1 MIFGSS
7 CSPRVCFRRTDA
19 SEALLLNYFTCC
31 FCCQGQ
37 NIEANILCESQSLDD
52 RLLKRNCQNQKNGF
66 YSYWFLS
73 LQSEALEWIESILV
87 KSVWF
92 HHIAIIDAVQST
104 VQVRRQHGST
114 QEISNIIS
122 GKCQMQC
129 LDFWSKVKKKKNAK
143 KTDVIKCWTLLY
155 CSCSKTDTVEQSDKM
170 DIFSVYTIPTTSSLT
185 PKITD

>member
-52 RLLKRNCQNQKNGF
+52 QNFKPRNWCDLMWLQKRNCQNQKNGF

-92 HHIAIIDAVQST
+92 HYIAIIDTVQST

-129 LDFWSKVKKKKNAK
+129 LDLENWC
-143 KTDVIKCWTLLY
+143 D
-155 CSCSKTDTVEQSDKM
+155 
-170 DIFSVYTIPTTSSLT
+170 
-185 PKITD
+185 

>member
-7 CSPRVCFRRTDA
+7 CSVCFRRTDA

-52 RLLKRNCQNQKNGF
+52 RNFKPRNWCDLMWLLKRNCQNQKNGF

-92 HHIAIIDAVQST
+92 HHIAIIDTVQST

-129 LDFWSKVKKKKNAK
+129 LDFWSKVKKKK
-143 KTDVIKCWTLLY
+143 KCKENW
-155 CSCSKTDTVEQSDKM
+155 CD
-170 DIFSVYTIPTTSSLT
+170 
-185 PKITD
+185 